1 MLLDL
6 LLENIAAARHTAAA
20 FDLAVDT
27 AAADMAFDTAVD
39 LAFDTAVDLAFDMAV
54 DLAFDKAVDLV
65 RARARPFEK
74 ERARP
79 ASLSLKH
86 QPIYHVGSGP
96 HYLVCF
102 CQAGGRPEQLG
113 ASSAQAPLQRYCT
126 PPPRRN

>member
-27 AAADMAFDTAVD
+27 AAADMAFDTAFD
-39 LAFDTAVDLAFDMAV
+39 MAFDTAVDLAFDM
-54 DLAFDKAVDLV
+54 AVDLV

-113 ASSAQAPLQRYCT
+113 ASSAQGLLQRYCT
-126 PPPRRN
+126 PPPTRN

>member
-39 LAFDTAVDLAFDMAV
+39 LAFDKAVDLAFDLAV
-54 DLAFDKAVDLV
+54 DLARARA

-79 ASLSLKH
+79 ASLSIRLLKH
-86 QPIYHVGSGP
+86 QPIYHIGSGP

-126 PPPRRN
+126 PPPTRN